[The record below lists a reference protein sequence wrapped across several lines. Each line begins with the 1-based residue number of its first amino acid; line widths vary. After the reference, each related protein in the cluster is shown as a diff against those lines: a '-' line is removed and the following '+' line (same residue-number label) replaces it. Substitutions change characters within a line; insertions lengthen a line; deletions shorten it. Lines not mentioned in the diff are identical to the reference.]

1 MYSASK
7 RLTVFC
13 LCLGSLACN
22 AAPVLRVCA
31 DPNNLPYSDL
41 QEKGFENRLAT
52 MIAGDLGMQV
62 VYTWFPQR
70 GSFFRKTLD
79 AGKCDVVMGVPSGI
93 RGIDTT
99 APYYRSGYVF
109 VSRRDRNLNIASLDD
124 PRLHQL
130 RIGIHN
136 LGDTDREAPP
146 VHALTSRGIV
156 SNLVGYN
163 IFGSN
168 LDETDPSS
176 DLIKAVEKGEVDLAL
191 VWGPIAGY
199 FARSSPVPLVVSP
212 IEGDSSDPTLPLS
225 FDIAAGVRKE
235 DDMLKQQL
243 DVELQR
249 RRTEIQQLLV
259 SYGIPQLSLPQAR
272 TAGY

>member
-1 MYSASK
+1 MSSASNH
-7 RLTVFC
+7 LTAVFLS
-13 LCLGSLACN
+13 LCSLTAS
-22 AAPVLRVCA
+22 AAPILRVCA
-31 DPNNLPYSDL
+31 DPNNLPYSDQ
-41 QEKGFENRLAT
+41 QEKGFENQLAT
-52 MIAGDLGMQV
+52 MIANDLGMQV
-62 VYTWFPQR
+62 IYTWFPQR

-79 AGKCDVVMGVPSGI
+79 AGKCDVVMGVPAGMK
-93 RGIDTT
+93 GIDTT
-99 APYYRSGYVF
+99 QPYYRSGYVF
-109 VSRRDRNLNIASLDD
+109 VSRLDRNLDIASLDD

-130 RIGIHN
+130 RIGVHN

-176 DLIKAVEKGEVDLAL
+176 DLIKAVEKGDVDLAL

-212 IEGDSSDPTLPLS
+212 IKGDSSNPNLPLS

-243 DVELQR
+243 DSELQR
-249 RRTEIQQLLV
+249 RRTDIEHLLV
-259 SYGIPQLSLPQAR
+259 SYGIPQLSLSQGRP
-272 TAGY
+272 AGY

>member
-199 FARSSPVPLVVSP
+199 FARSSPVPLVVLP

-243 DVELQR
+243 DGELHR
-249 RRTEIQQLLV
+249 RRTEIQHLLV

>member
-7 RLTVFC
+7 YLAASFLSLCSLTA
-13 LCLGSLACN
+13 S
-22 AAPVLRVCA
+22 AAPLLRVCA
-31 DPNNLPYSDL
+31 DPNNLPYSD
-41 QEKGFENRLAT
+41 QQQKGFENQLAT
-52 MIAGDLGMQV
+52 MIANDLGMQV

-79 AGKCDVVMGVPSGI
+79 AGKCDVVMGVPAGMK
-93 RGIDTT
+93 GIDTT
-99 APYYRSGYVF
+99 QPYYRSGYVF
-109 VSRRDRNLNIASLDD
+109 VSRRDRELDVTSLDD
-124 PRLHQL
+124 LRLHQL

-176 DLIKAVEKGEVDLAL
+176 DLIKAVEKGDIDLAL

-199 FARSSPVPLVVSP
+199 FARFSPVPLVVSP
-212 IEGDSSDPTLPLS
+212 IEGDSSNPNLPLS

-243 DVELQR
+243 DSELQR
-249 RRTEIQQLLV
+249 RRTEIEHLLI
-259 SYGIPQLSLPQAR
+259 SYGIPQLSLSQAR

>member
-1 MYSASK
+1 MYSASEYLPAVLLGLCS
-7 RLTVFC
+7 LTA
-13 LCLGSLACN
+13 S
-22 AAPVLRVCA
+22 AAPILRVCA
-31 DPNNLPYSDL
+31 DPNNLPYSDQ
-41 QEKGFENRLAT
+41 QEKGFENQLAT
-52 MIAGDLGMQV
+52 MIANDLGMQV
-62 VYTWFPQR
+62 TYTWFPQR

-79 AGKCDVVMGVPSGI
+79 AGKCDVVMGVPAGMK
-93 RGIDTT
+93 GIDTT
-99 APYYRSGYVF
+99 QPYYRYGYVF
-109 VSRRDRNLNIASLDD
+109 VSRRDRELNVTSLDD
-124 PRLHQL
+124 LRLHQL

-176 DLIKAVEKGEVDLAL
+176 DLIKAVEKGDIDLAL

-199 FARSSPVPLVVSP
+199 FARFSPVPLVVSP
-212 IEGDSSDPTLPLS
+212 IEGDSSNPNLPLS
-225 FDIAAGVRKE
+225 FDIAAGVRNE

-243 DVELQR
+243 DSELQR
-249 RRTEIQQLLV
+249 RRTEIQHLLV
-259 SYGIPQLSLPQAR
+259 SYGIPQLSLPQVR
-272 TAGY
+272 TTGY

>member
-7 RLTVFC
+7 YLAASFLGLCSLTA
-13 LCLGSLACN
+13 S
-22 AAPVLRVCA
+22 AAPLLRVCA
-31 DPNNLPYSDL
+31 DPNDLPYSD
-41 QEKGFENRLAT
+41 QQQKGFENQLAT
-52 MIAGDLGMQV
+52 MIASDLGMQV
-62 VYTWFPQR
+62 IYTWFPQR

-79 AGKCDVVMGVPSGI
+79 AGKCDVVMGVPAGMK
-93 RGIDTT
+93 GIDTT
-99 APYYRSGYVF
+99 QPYYRSGYVF

-156 SNLVGYN
+156 TNLVGYN

-176 DLIKAVEKGEVDLAL
+176 DLIKAVEKGDIDLAL

-199 FARSSPVPLVVSP
+199 FARFSPVPLVVSP
-212 IEGDSSDPTLPLS
+212 MEVDSSNPNLPLS

-243 DVELQR
+243 DSEFQR
-249 RRTEIQQLLV
+249 RRTEIQHLLV
-259 SYGIPQLSLPQAR
+259 SYGIPQLSLSQAR
-272 TAGY
+272 ATGY

>member
-7 RLTVFC
+7 CLAVLF
-13 LCLGSLACN
+13 LCLGTLPSS

-31 DPNNLPYSDL
+31 DPNNLPYSDQ
-41 QEKGFENRLAT
+41 QEKGFENQLAT
-52 MIAGDLGMQV
+52 MIANDLGMQV
-62 VYTWFPQR
+62 AYTWFPQR

-79 AGKCDVVMGVPSGI
+79 AGECDVVMGVPAGMK
-93 RGIDTT
+93 GIDTT

-109 VSRRDRNLNIASLDD
+109 VSRLDRKLNIESLDD
-124 PRLHQL
+124 PRLHRL

-176 DLIKAVEKGEVDLAL
+176 DLIKAVEKGDIDVAL

-199 FARSSPVPLVVSP
+199 FARFSPVPLVVSP
-212 IEGDSSDPTLPLS
+212 IEGDASNPNLPLS
-225 FDIAAGVRKE
+225 FEIAAGVRKE

-243 DVELQR
+243 DSELQR
-249 RRTEIQQLLV
+249 RRTEIQHLLV
-259 SYGIPQLSLPQAR
+259 SYGIPQLGLPQAR
-272 TAGY
+272 TTGY

>member
-7 RLTVFC
+7 YLAASFLSLCSLTA
-13 LCLGSLACN
+13 S
-22 AAPVLRVCA
+22 AAPLLRVCA
-31 DPNNLPYSDL
+31 DPNNLPYSD
-41 QEKGFENRLAT
+41 QQQKGFENQLAT
-52 MIAGDLGMQV
+52 MIASDLGMQV
-62 VYTWFPQR
+62 IYTWFPQR

-79 AGKCDVVMGVPSGI
+79 AGKCDVVMGVPAGMK
-93 RGIDTT
+93 GIDTT
-99 APYYRSGYVF
+99 QPYYRSGYVF

-156 SNLVGYN
+156 TNLVGYN

-176 DLIKAVEKGEVDLAL
+176 DLIKAVEKGDIDLAL

-199 FARSSPVPLVVSP
+199 FARFSPVPLVVSP
-212 IEGDSSDPTLPLS
+212 MEVDSSNPKLPLS

-243 DVELQR
+243 DSELQR
-249 RRTEIQQLLV
+249 RRTEIQHLLV
-259 SYGIPQLSLPQAR
+259 SYGIPQLSLSQAR
-272 TAGY
+272 ATGY

>member
-7 RLTVFC
+7 YLAASFLS
-13 LCLGSLACN
+13 LCSLAAS
-22 AAPVLRVCA
+22 AAPLLRVCA
-31 DPNNLPYSDL
+31 DPNNLPYSD
-41 QEKGFENRLAT
+41 QQQKGFENQLAA
-52 MIAGDLGMQV
+52 MIASDLGMQV
-62 VYTWFPQR
+62 IYTWFPQR

-79 AGKCDVVMGVPSGI
+79 AGKCDVVMGVPAGMK
-93 RGIDTT
+93 GIDTT
-99 APYYRSGYVF
+99 QPYYRSGYVF
-109 VSRRDRNLNIASLDD
+109 VSRRDRNLNIVSLDD

-146 VHALTSRGIV
+146 VHALTTRGIV

-163 IFGSN
+163 IFGNN

-176 DLIKAVEKGEVDLAL
+176 GLIKAVEKGDIDLAL

-199 FARSSPVPLVVSP
+199 FARFSPVPLIVSP
-212 IEGDSSDPTLPLS
+212 IEGDSSNPSLPLS

-243 DVELQR
+243 DSELLR
-249 RRTEIQQLLV
+249 RRTEIQHLLV
-259 SYGIPQLSLPQAR
+259 SYGIPQLSLSQAR
-272 TAGY
+272 ATGY

>member
-1 MYSASK
+1 
-7 RLTVFC
+7 
-13 LCLGSLACN
+13 
-22 AAPVLRVCA
+22 
-31 DPNNLPYSDL
+31 
-41 QEKGFENRLAT
+41 

-79 AGKCDVVMGVPSGI
+79 ARKCDVVMGVPAGMA
-93 RGIDTT
+93 GIDTT
-99 APYYRSGYVF
+99 QPYYRSGYVF
-109 VSRRDRNLNIASLDD
+109 VSRLDRNLNIASLDD

-168 LDETDPSS
+168 LDETNPSS
-176 DLIKAVEKGEVDLAL
+176 DLIKAVENGDIDLAL
-191 VWGPIAGY
+191 AWGPIAGY
-199 FARSSPVPLVVSP
+199 FARFSPVPLVVSP
-212 IEGDSSDPTLPLS
+212 VEGDSSNPNLPLN

-243 DVELQR
+243 DSELQR
-249 RRTEIQQLLV
+249 RRTEIQHLLV
-259 SYGIPQLSLPQAR
+259 SYGIPQLGLPQGH

>member
-7 RLTVFC
+7 CLTVVC
-13 LCLGSLACN
+13 LILCSLTAS
-22 AAPVLRVCA
+22 AAGLLRVCA
-31 DPNNLPYSDL
+31 DPNNLPYSDQ
-41 QEKGFENRLAT
+41 QEKGFENQLAT
-52 MIAGDLGMQV
+52 MIASDLGMQV
-62 VYTWFPQR
+62 IYTWFPQR

-79 AGKCDVVMGVPSGI
+79 AGKCDVVMGVPAGMKGI
-93 RGIDTT
+93 GTT
-99 APYYRSGYVF
+99 QPYYRSRYVF
-109 VSRRDRNLNIASLDD
+109 VSRRDRNLNIVSLDD
-124 PRLHQL
+124 SRLYEL

-176 DLIKAVEKGEVDLAL
+176 DLIKAVEKGDIDLAL

-199 FARSSPVPLVVSP
+199 FAQFSPVPLVVSP
-212 IEGDSSDPTLPLS
+212 IDGDSSNPNLPLS

-243 DVELQR
+243 DSELQR
-249 RRTEIQQLLV
+249 RRTEIQHLLV
-259 SYGIPQLSLPQAR
+259 SYGIPQMSLSQAR
-272 TAGY
+272 AAGY

>member
-1 MYSASK
+1 MFSASK
-7 RLTVFC
+7 YLVAVFLSLCSLTA
-13 LCLGSLACN
+13 S
-22 AAPVLRVCA
+22 AAPILRVCA
-31 DPNNLPYSDL
+31 DPNNLPYSD
-41 QEKGFENRLAT
+41 QQQKGFENELAT
-52 MIAGDLGMQV
+52 MIANDLGMQV
-62 VYTWFPQR
+62 TYTWFPQR

-79 AGKCDVVMGVPSGI
+79 AGKCDVVMGVPAGMQ
-93 RGIDTT
+93 GIDATQ
-99 APYYRSGYVF
+99 PYYRSGYVF

-146 VHALTSRGIV
+146 VHALISRGIV
-156 SNLVGYN
+156 ANLAGYN

-176 DLIKAVEKGEVDLAL
+176 DLVKAVEKGDIDLAL

-199 FARSSPVPLVVSP
+199 FARFSPVPLVVSP
-212 IEGDSSDPTLPLS
+212 IEGDPSNPNLPLS

-235 DDMLKQQL
+235 DETLKQQL
-243 DVELQR
+243 DSELQR
-249 RRTEIQQLLV
+249 RRTEIHHLLV
-259 SYGIPQLSLPQAR
+259 SYGIPQLSLSQAR
-272 TAGY
+272 ATGY

>member
-1 MYSASK
+1 MSSASK
-7 RLTVFC
+7 YLAAVVLG
-13 LCLGSLACN
+13 LCTWTAS
-22 AAPVLRVCA
+22 AAPILRVCA
-31 DPNNLPYSDL
+31 DPNNLPYSDQ
-41 QEKGFENRLAT
+41 QEKGFENQLAT
-52 MIAGDLGMQV
+52 MIANDLGMQV
-62 VYTWFPQR
+62 IYTWFPQR

-79 AGKCDVVMGVPSGI
+79 AGKCDVVMGVPAGMK
-93 RGIDTT
+93 GIDTT
-99 APYYRSGYVF
+99 QPYYRSGYVF
-109 VSRRDRNLNIASLDD
+109 VSRLDRNLDIASLDD

-136 LGDTDREAPP
+136 LGDTYREAPP

-176 DLIKAVEKGEVDLAL
+176 DLIKAVEKGDVDLAL

-199 FARSSPVPLVVSP
+199 FARFSPLPLVVSP
-212 IEGDSSDPTLPLS
+212 IEGDSSNPNLPLS

-243 DVELQR
+243 DSELQR
-249 RRTEIQQLLV
+249 RRTDIQHLLV
-259 SYGIPQLSLPQAR
+259 SYGIPQLSLSQGRP
-272 TAGY
+272 AGY

>member
-1 MYSASK
+1 MCSAS
-7 RLTVFC
+7 RYLTVLC
-13 LCLGSLACN
+13 LCLGSLVSG
-22 AAPVLRVCA
+22 AAPLLRVCA
-31 DPNNLPYSDL
+31 DPNNLPYSDQ
-41 QEKGFENRLAT
+41 QEKGFENELAT
-52 MIAGDLGMQV
+52 MIANDLGMQV
-62 VYTWFPQR
+62 IYTWFPQR
-70 GSFFRKTLD
+70 GAFFRKTLD
-79 AGKCDVVMGVPSGI
+79 AGKCDVVMGVPAEMT
-93 RGIDTT
+93 GIDTT
-99 APYYRSGYVF
+99 QPYYRSGYVF

-163 IFGSN
+163 IFGNN
-168 LDETDPSS
+168 LDETNPSS
-176 DLIKAVEKGEVDLAL
+176 DLIKAVEKGDIDLAL
-191 VWGPIAGY
+191 AWGPIAGY
-199 FARSSPVPLVVSP
+199 FARSSPVPLAISP
-212 IEGDSSDPTLPLS
+212 IEGDSANPNLPLD
-225 FDIAAGVRKE
+225 FDIAAGVRKQ
-235 DDMLKQQL
+235 DDVLRQQL
-243 DVELQR
+243 DSELQR